1 MFSFK
6 KLALFVLPAAL
17 IFTSCKEEDAPKPN
31 PNPGTQPVNNLPAL
45 VLTNVLADTVLQDR
59 NTDPA
64 KADYLVN
71 SNIRIDAKLTLKP
84 GVVIGFAQD
93 ARVDLNTTGSLIAKG
108 TAEKKI
114 RFIGQTAQ
122 KGFWSGII
130 IYSAA
135 SVNEISHAEI
145 LHAGS
150 KAMLDNQKTAVA
162 LFENARVSVSNSTV
176 SQSGGFGMYLRD
188 NSIPVT
194 FANNVFSYNQEAPLQ
209 VAANHVAVLDEASIY
224 TNNNGRN
231 AVEVRGS
238 LLTGNNEITWP
249 AFTDGTPI
257 RFLATVG
264 IRTGWK
270 LKPGTTIEMAEDKQI
285 NIETNGYLNAVGT
298 AAKKIVFTGTVKATG
313 TWNGLVVYT
322 RSALNVLDHVKIQ
335 HAGGKAL
342 FGGTKAAI
350 GLFGTSATSLEV
362 RNSEISQSG
371 GYGIH
376 VFGNKGVLNADVETV
391 NTFTGNTQGNVYYE
405 I

>member
-1 MFSFK
+1 MFSLK
-6 KLALFVLPAAL
+6 KLALFVIPAAFIL
-17 IFTSCKEEDAPKPN
+17 TSCNNEEDPKPS
-31 PNPGTQPVNNLPAL
+31 PNPGNQPVNNLPAL
-45 VLTNVLADTVLQDR
+45 VLTDVLADTVLQDR
-59 NTDPA
+59 NTDPT
-64 KADYLVN
+64 KTDYLVN
-71 SNIRIDAKLTLKP
+71 SNIRVNAKLTIKP
-84 GVVIGFAQD
+84 GVVIAFAQD
-93 ARVDLNTTGSLIAKG
+93 TRLDLNTNGSMVANG

-114 RFIGQTAQ
+114 RFIGQTDQ

-135 SVNEISHAEI
+135 STNEFSHAEI

-162 LFENARVSVSNSTV
+162 LFDNARVSVSNTTI

-188 NSIPVT
+188 NSIPVA
-194 FANNVFSYNQEAPLQ
+194 FASNVFNNNQEAPLQ
-209 VAANHVAVLDEASIY
+209 LAANHVATLDEASIY

-231 AVEVRGS
+231 AVEVRSS
-238 LLTGNNEITWP
+238 LLTGNNEVTWP
-249 AFTDGTPI
+249 AFTDNTPI
-257 RFLATVG
+257 RFLGTIG

-270 LKPGTTIEMAEDKQI
+270 LKPGTIIEMAEDKQI
-285 NIETNGYLNAVGT
+285 NIETGGYLNAVGT

-322 RSALNVLDHVKIQ
+322 RSALNVLDNVKVQ
-335 HAGGKAL
+335 YAGGKAL

-350 GLFGTSATSLEV
+350 GLFGTTATSLEV
-362 RNSEISQSG
+362 RNSEISNSG

-391 NTFTGNTQGNVYYE
+391 NTFTSNTLGKIYYE
-405 I
+405 N

>member
-6 KLALFVLPAAL
+6 KLALFVIPATL
-17 IFTSCKEEDAPKPN
+17 LFTSCKEEDAPKPK
-31 PNPGTQPVNNLPAL
+31 PNPGTQPEVNLPAL
-45 VLTNVLADTVLQDR
+45 VLTDVLADTILQDR
-59 NTDPA
+59 STDPT
-64 KADYLVN
+64 KPDYLVN
-71 SNIRIDAKLTLKP
+71 SNIRVNAKLTLKP

-108 TAEKKI
+108 TAEKKV
-114 RFIGQTAQ
+114 RFIGQSAQ
-122 KGFWSGII
+122 KGFWSGLI

-150 KAMLDNQKTAVA
+150 KAMLDNQKTAIA
-162 LFENARVSVSNSTV
+162 LFDNARVSVSNTTI

-188 NSIPVT
+188 NSNLVS
-194 FANNVFSYNQEAPLQ
+194 FASNVFSNNQEAPLQ
-209 VAANHVAVLDEASIY
+209 AAANHVAAFDEASIY
-224 TNNNGRN
+224 SQNNGRN
-231 AVEVRGS
+231 AIEVRGS
-238 LLTGNNEITWP
+238 LLTGNNEVTWP
-249 AFTDGTPI
+249 ALTDNTPI
-257 RFLATVG
+257 RFLGTVG

-270 LKPGTTIEMAEDKQI
+270 LKPGTTIEMAEDQQI
-285 NIETNGYLNAVGT
+285 NVETGGYLNAVGT
-298 AAKKIVFTGTVKATG
+298 AAKKITFTGTVKSTG

-335 HAGGKAL
+335 YAGGKAL

-362 RNSEISQSG
+362 RNSEISNSG

-376 VFGNKGVLNADVETV
+376 VFGNKGTLNTDVETV
-391 NTFTGNTQGNVYYE
+391 NTFTTNTQGNFYYE
-405 I
+405 N